1 MKATAIACAVLA
13 GTFGFSTLA
22 SAQDAGHRNGQHQN
36 QARHEQRA
44 QHQAPNRNWNRQAAQ
59 NHDRN
64 RQAAR
69 NQNWNRAQGR
79 GSAWTSPQA
88 AYHTPEYTYNVA
100 PRYGYDHDRH
110 GRFYRGGYVPR
121 TYLQPSYYVSNW
133 QAYPGLYAPPYGYQ
147 WVQSGNDFLLV
158 ALTTGLIANLLTR

>member
-13 GTFGFSTLA
+13 GTFGFSSLA
-22 SAQDAGHRNGQHQN
+22 SAQDWGHRDGDRRDS
-36 QARHEQRA
+36 ARHERRA
-44 QHQAPNRNWNRQAAQ
+44 ERHDGDRRATRDHDWNRRAPR

-64 RQAAR
+64 RTQA
-69 NQNWNRAQGR
+69 WGP
-79 GSAWTSPQA
+79 AWTSPQA

-100 PRYGYDHDRH
+100 PRYGYDNDRH

-121 TYLQPSYYVSNW
+121 TWLQPSYYVNW

>member
-22 SAQDAGHRNGQHQN
+22 SAQDWGHRNGQQE
-36 QARHEQRA
+36 QARHDQRT
-44 QHQAPNRNWNRQAAQ
+44 QQRHDGNRQATQ

-69 NQNWNRAQGR
+69 NHDWNRAQVR

-100 PRYGYDHDRH
+100 PRYGYDNDRH

-121 TYLQPSYYVSNW
+121 TYLQPSYYVDW

>member
-1 MKATAIACAVLA
+1 VLA
-13 GTFGFSTLA
+13 GTFGFSSLA
-22 SAQDAGHRNGQHQN
+22 SAQDWGHRDGDHRDP
-36 QARHEQRA
+36 ARHEQRTDRHDGDRRA
-44 QHQAPNRNWNRQAAQ
+44 TRDHDWNRRAAPNRGWNQVQ
-59 NHDRN
+59 
-64 RQAAR
+64 
-69 NQNWNRAQGR
+69 
-79 GSAWTSPQA
+79 GSAWASPQA

-100 PRYGYDHDRH
+100 PRYGYDDYRH

-121 TYLQPSYYVSNW
+121 TWLQPSYYVNW